1 MNESETQTESP
12 KKITRYQAFKLK
24 VRHQIMRVLPISL
37 ILGTMA
43 VGNAAAFNN
52 TSFQGIIDV
61 IDAVIPLFSS
71 IIDLVIAI
79 VPLTITMAIVGGL
92 VILINKALSK
102 AFK

>member
-1 MNESETQTESP
+1 MSEPETQTESP
-12 KKITRYQAFKLK
+12 KKITRYQAFKMK
-24 VRHQIMRVLPISL
+24 VSHKIMRVLPVSL
-37 ILGTMA
+37 ILSVMA

-52 TSFQGIIDV
+52 SSFQGIVDV

-79 VPLTITMAIVGGL
+79 VPLTITMAVVGGL

>member
-1 MNESETQTESP
+1 MSEPETQIESS
-12 KKITRYQAFKLK
+12 KKITRYQAFKIK
-24 VRHQIMRVLPISL
+24 VQHHVMRVLPISL

-52 TSFQGIIDV
+52 SSFQGIVDV

-79 VPLTITMAIVGGL
+79 VPLTITMAVVGGL

>member
-1 MNESETQTESP
+1 MNEPETQTESP
-12 KKITRYQAFKLK
+12 KKVSRYQAFKMR
-24 VRHQIMRVLPISL
+24 VQHHVMRVLPVSL
-37 ILGTMA
+37 ILSVMA

-52 TSFQGIIDV
+52 SSFQGIVDV

-79 VPLTITMAIVGGL
+79 VPLTITMAVVGGL